1 MLLNKLGISIAQYRQ
16 AIGVYNSN
24 CAQSNNKINCAHDL
38 YQNAKFCEGKFDT
51 RKPLDI
57 FIHYIYC
64 LAIFYIFI
72 FMEMCMLSTIPSSK
86 IQEQIFYESND
97 NFGSYSP
104 TYAINYYLILYNNSM
119 YIIIFTHIIKKMFS
133 NTRPYKTLISNG
145 LNSMRKF
152 FEISITLYVT
162 WITLLLIVIS
172 NCSLLNPG
180 PNSIQSGADSVSVYY
195 QNINGLLA
203 FSTLGQEHPSLNI
216 TKHTEFQSYIL
227 TYKSDLIILN
237 ETWLKPSILNNEI
250 LPINNYDLF
259 ILDRSKSSHPQI
271 Q

>member
-1 MLLNKLGISIAQYRQ
+1 
-16 AIGVYNSN
+16 
-24 CAQSNNKINCAHDL
+24 
-38 YQNAKFCEGKFDT
+38 
-51 RKPLDI
+51 
-57 FIHYIYC
+57 
-64 LAIFYIFI
+64 
-72 FMEMCMLSTIPSSK
+72 
-86 IQEQIFYESND
+86 
-97 NFGSYSP
+97 
-104 TYAINYYLILYNNSM
+104 
-119 YIIIFTHIIKKMFS
+119 MFS
-133 NTRPYKTLISNG
+133 NTRPCKTLISNG
-145 LNSMRKF
+145 LNSLRKF

-172 NCSLLNPG
+172 NCSLLNSG

-227 TYKSDLIILN
+227 TYKPDLIILN

-259 ILDRSKSSHPQI
+259 RLDRSTSSHPQI